1 MSYNKI
7 NYVQS
12 IFELLLLCT
21 LALIISNNYFYGF
34 DIYLINSH
42 YTLSEYFY
50 INDNVYLAEKTFP
63 TGVEYYRFSILP
75 YIYILFNSLIKNYQL
90 TQQLITFIEILFFY
104 YSIDFFIKNF
114 FSLKISFINKI
125 WNQTLI

>member
-21 LALIISNNYFYGF
+21 LALVISNNYFYGF
-34 DIYLINSH
+34 DIYLLNSH

-50 INDNVYLAEKTFP
+50 INDNVHLSEKTFN
-63 TGVEYYRFSILP
+63 GGRIL
-75 YIYILFNSLIKNYQL
+75 
-90 TQQLITFIEILFFY
+90 
-104 YSIDFFIKNF
+104 
-114 FSLKISFINKI
+114 
-125 WNQTLI
+125 

>member
-50 INDNVYLAEKTFP
+50 INDNVHLSEKTFQR
-63 TGVEYYRFSILP
+63 GKYYRFSILP

-104 YSIDFFIKNF
+104 YSIDFYKNF
-114 FSLKISFINKI
+114 LV
-125 WNQTLI
+125 